1 VLCCAGLNG
10 STIGPDWAK
19 LNGMCL
25 PNGLLARP
33 KHGPAHA
40 TGWPRPINCLSG
52 QIMGQP
58 IYHGPNFQR
67 LDACVILDAGG
78 FVGSSPEKKNA
89 QSGYTRAWRFPDIRA
104 HADVMLPD
112 LCVSMRH
119 AARDLGRGL
128 VDIGS
133 AGQGLELNTAIQSL
147 LRFSHA

>member
-1 VLCCAGLNG
+1 MTRLMWVAGE
-10 STIGPDWAK
+10 
-19 LNGMCL
+19 
-25 PNGLLARP
+25 
-33 KHGPAHA
+33 
-40 TGWPRPINCLSG
+40 
-52 QIMGQP
+52 P

-67 LDACVILDAGG
+67 LDACVILDAGR
-78 FVGSSPEKKNA
+78 VCWILTRKKNA

-133 AGQGLELNTAIQSL
+133 AGQRLELNTAIQSL